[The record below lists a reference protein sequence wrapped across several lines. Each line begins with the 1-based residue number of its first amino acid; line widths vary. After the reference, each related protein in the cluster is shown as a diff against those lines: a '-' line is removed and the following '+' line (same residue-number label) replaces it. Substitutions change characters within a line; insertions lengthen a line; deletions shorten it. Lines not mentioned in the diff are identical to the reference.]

1 MVVYRFV
8 GMQGLPTKAICIGPP
23 TNIDDSTVISIE
35 ISIAQKTFLLDSH
48 CIDITCDYNA
58 VMFCFSVSEFA

>member
-23 TNIDDSTVISIE
+23 TNIDDSTVIE

-58 VMFCFSVSEFA
+58 VMVCFSVSEFA